1 MNLLSEE
8 GHCPGKK
15 LHPNIPLLIMHHV
28 VCATTNPAK
37 IRAIL
42 HAFTAIFGEGSCHI
56 DAVSVESGVPE
67 QPLGSEETRAG
78 ARNRVSN
85 ARLARPEADFWVAI
99 EAGIDEGSTFS
110 WVVIENRQCKGE
122 ARSATLPLPQVILQK
137 VLAGEAL
144 GPVMS
149 HYSGI
154 DEIGR
159 KEGAIGIFTAGK
171 LTRESVYH
179 QAVILAL
186 SPFHN
191 AVYG

>member
-1 MNLLSEE
+1 
-8 GHCPGKK
+8 
-15 LHPNIPLLIMHHV
+15 MHHV
-28 VCATTNPAK
+28 VSATTNPAK

-42 HAFTAIFGEGSCHI
+42 HAFNEIFGEGSCHI
-56 DAVSVESGVPE
+56 ESVSVDSGVPE
-67 QPLGSEETRAG
+67 QPFGSQETRAG
-78 ARNRVSN
+78 ARNRVNN
-85 ARLARPEADFWVAI
+85 ARKLRPDADFWVAI

-110 WVVIENRQCKGE
+110 WVVIENPQMQGE
-122 ARSATLPLPQVILQK
+122 ARSATLPLPEIILQRMR
-137 VLAGEAL
+137 AGEAL

-149 HYSGI
+149 NYTGI

-159 KEGAIGIFTAGK
+159 KEGAIGVFTAGK

-191 AVYG
+191 AVYR